1 MIGSQKDFD
10 EAFEKECAHYL
21 EYLYTLANKN
31 YSDCPDIDTL
41 VQDTLTV
48 LLFKRQRG
56 EIVETPKG
64 FLSAVLKN
72 KHNAY
77 LRQKYRADIVEY
89 TDDVLDASC
98 NDFEETQEHER
109 LCEEYEAVRREIGR
123 LIQIYRE
130 VTIRHYIHGQTI
142 EEIAKAL
149 NIPRGTVLSRLS
161 TARSQIKEGLENME
175 KYSQISYEPKT
186 ASIGIW
192 GGAGLNGEPFS
203 LMRSPIESNIL
214 YLAYETPI
222 SIRGIADMMGMPCAY
237 VEPFVNALIEGE
249 MMGRTPG
256 GLVYTRCFMQRYEDA
271 FGDIP
276 AQEALA
282 AKYAKQVWEIVW
294 RHVEPLT
301 TREAFAQMSDK
312 QKATMILFVMNQTL
326 NSIVIQSHPHPENA
340 PASPPERP
348 NAGKWLATV
357 TVYEQGQ
364 KRNSPYEASGP
375 VHVYYSKNN
384 DGKYDCQLFDRQSI
398 FGDAHWAY
406 QTFRYKCSL
415 QSILRFY
422 ASFLPC
428 DIKTDNNLLYDL
440 IPEFEKLCILS
451 RGEDGEIK
459 LDIPALPFDEVTNH
473 WNPAEKEIKKELLA
487 LLSKELSALWE
498 KTKHRVPK
506 HVDEAAYFTHEG
518 ALMAYTTA
526 QMLAIVK
533 QNLLP
538 YPVVIGKTPL
548 IYIAYR
554 KRDE

>member
-1 MIGSQKDFD
+1 MIGFD
-10 EAFEKECAHYL
+10 ETIERECEEYL
-21 EYLYTLANKN
+21 EYLYTLAQKR
-31 YSDCPDIDTL
+31 YSDYPDIDTL
-41 VQDTLTV
+41 VQDTLTT
-48 LLFKRQRG
+48 LLIKRDKG
-56 EIVETPKG
+56 EAVEHPKG

-77 LRQKYRADIVEY
+77 LRRKYKAEIVEY
-89 TDDVLDASC
+89 TDGVLDSSYR
-98 NDFEETQEHER
+98 DFEEKEERER
-109 LCEEYEAVRREIGR
+109 LGEEYESVRREIGR

-130 VTIRHYIHGQTI
+130 VTVRHYVHGQTV

-161 TARSQIKEGLENME
+161 TARDQIKEGLKNME

-282 AKYAKQVWEIVW
+282 EKYAKQVWEIVW
-294 RHVEPLT
+294 RHIEPLT
-301 TREAFAQMSDK
+301 KRESFSEMSNK
-312 QKATMILFVMNQTL
+312 QKATMLLFVLNQTL
-326 NSIVIQSHPHPENA
+326 NSVVSQSHPHPENA

-375 VHVYYSKNN
+375 VQVTYSKNN
-384 DGKYDCQLFDRQSI
+384 DGKRDCQLFDRQSI

-428 DIKTDNNLLYDL
+428 DVTTDNNLLYDL
-440 IPEFEKLCILS
+440 IPEFEKLCILT
-451 RGEDGEIK
+451 RDENGKIK
-459 LDIPALPFDEVTNH
+459 LDIPALPFDEVTNY
-473 WNPAEKEIKKELLA
+473 WNPAEKEIQKELLA
-487 LLSKELSALWE
+487 LLREELSTIWE
-498 KTKHRVPK
+498 KTRHRVPK
-506 HVDEAAYFTHEG
+506 HVDESSYFTHAG

-526 QMLAIVK
+526 QMLSIVN

-554 KRDE
+554 RKEEGR

>member
-1 MIGSQKDFD
+1 VIEFDKDF
-10 EAFEKECAHYL
+10 EKACE
-21 EYLYTLANKN
+21 EYLSYLYRLTERH
-31 YSDCPDIDTL
+31 YSDCPDIDSL

-48 LLFKRQRG
+48 LLVKRNQG
-56 EIVETPKG
+56 ERIEHPKG

-72 KHNAY
+72 KYNSY
-77 LRQKYRADIVEY
+77 LRQKYKAEIVEY
-89 TDDVLDASC
+89 TDGVLDGSY
-98 NDFEETQEHER
+98 NDFEDAQDDAR
-109 LCEEYEAVRREIGR
+109 LGEEYESVRREIGR

-130 VTIRHYIHGQTI
+130 VTVRHYVHGQTV

-161 TARSQIKEGLENME
+161 TARDQIKEGLENME

-192 GGAGLNGEPFS
+192 GGTGLSGEPCT
-203 LMRSPIESNIL
+203 LLRSPLEANVL
-214 YLAYETPI
+214 YLAYENPI
-222 SIRGIADMMGMPCAY
+222 SIRGIADMLGMPCAY
-237 VEPFVNALIEGE
+237 IEPIVNTLIEGE
-249 MMGRTPG
+249 LMGRTPG
-256 GLVYTRCFMQRYEDA
+256 NLVYTRCFMQRYEDA

-276 AQEALA
+276 AQEAVA
-282 AKYAKQVWEIVW
+282 EKYAKEVWEIVW
-294 RHVEPLT
+294 RHIEPLT
-301 TREAFAQMSDK
+301 KREAFAQMSDK
-312 QKATMILFVMNQTL
+312 QKATMLLFVMNQTL
-326 NSIVIQSHPHPENA
+326 HSVVTKSHPHPENI

-357 TVYEQGQ
+357 TVYEHGQ
-364 KRNSPYEASGP
+364 RRNNPYDGSGP
-375 VHVYYSKNN
+375 VQVSYSQNN
-384 DGKYDCQLFDRQSI
+384 DGKCDCQLFDCQSL

-406 QTFRYKCSL
+406 QNFRYKCSL

-428 DIKTDNNLLYDL
+428 DVKSDNKLLYNL
-440 IPEFEKLCILS
+440 IPEFEKLCILK
-451 RGEDGEIK
+451 RGEDGEMKI
-459 LDIPALPFDEVTNH
+459 DVPALPFDEVTTY

-487 LLSKELSALWE
+487 LLSGELAKLW
-498 KTKHRVPK
+498 KNTKHRIPK
-506 HVDEAAYFTHEG
+506 HVDEAAYFTHAG
-518 ALMAYTTA
+518 ALVAYTKA

-554 KRDE
+554 KKKETT

>member
-1 MIGSQKDFD
+1 MIEFDKDF
-10 EAFEKECAHYL
+10 EKACE
-21 EYLYTLANKN
+21 EYLSYLYRLIERH
-31 YSDCPDIDTL
+31 YSDCPDIDSL

-48 LLFKRQRG
+48 LLIKRNQG
-56 EIVETPKG
+56 ESIEHPKG

-72 KHNAY
+72 KYNSY
-77 LRQKYRADIVEY
+77 LRQKYKAEIIEY
-89 TDDVLDASC
+89 TDGMPDGAC
-98 NDFEETQEHER
+98 NDFEDAQDNAR
-109 LCEEYEAVRREIGR
+109 LGEEYESVRREIGR

-130 VTIRHYIHGQTI
+130 VTVRHYVHGQTV

-161 TARSQIKEGLENME
+161 VARGQIKEGLENME

-192 GGAGLNGEPFS
+192 GGAGLNGEPFTLMQS
-203 LMRSPIESNIL
+203 LIEANIL
-214 YLAYETPI
+214 YLAYEAPI
-222 SIRGIADMMGMPCAY
+222 SIRGIADMMGMPSAY
-237 VEPFVNALIEGE
+237 VEPLVERLVVGE
-249 MMGRTPG
+249 MMGRTTG
-256 GLVYTRCFMQRYEDA
+256 GLVYTRCFMQRYEEA

-282 AKYAKQVWEIVW
+282 EKYAKEVWEIVW

-301 TREAFAQMSDK
+301 KREAFAQMSDK
-312 QKATMILFVMNQTL
+312 QKATMLLFVLNQAL
-326 NSIVIQSHPHPENA
+326 NSVVSKSHPHPENA
-340 PASPPERP
+340 PTSLPERP

-357 TVYEQGQ
+357 TVYEHGQ
-364 KRNSPYEASGP
+364 RRNNPYDGSGP
-375 VHVYYSKNN
+375 VQVSYSKNN
-384 DGKYDCQLFDRQSI
+384 DGRCDCQLFDCQSL

-406 QTFRYKCSL
+406 NGFRYKCSL
-415 QSILRFY
+415 PSILRFY

-428 DIKTDNNLLYDL
+428 DIKTDNKLLYEL
-440 IPEFEKLCILS
+440 IPEFEKLCILK
-451 RGEDGEIK
+451 RGEDGEVK
-459 LDIPALPFDEVTNH
+459 LDIPALPFDEITNY
-473 WNPAEKEIKKELLA
+473 WNPAEKEIKKELLV
-487 LLSKELSALWE
+487 LLSNDLGKLWK

-506 HVDEAAYFTHEG
+506 HVDEAAYFVHSG

-538 YPVVIGKTPL
+538 YPIVVGKTPL

-554 KRDE
+554 ERNA